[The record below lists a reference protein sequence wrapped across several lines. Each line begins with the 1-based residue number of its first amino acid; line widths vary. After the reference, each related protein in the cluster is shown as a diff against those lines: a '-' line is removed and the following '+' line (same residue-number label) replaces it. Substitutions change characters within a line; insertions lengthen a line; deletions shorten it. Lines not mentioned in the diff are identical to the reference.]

1 MTEKI
6 PLREIK
12 DEKIPLREI
21 GSRKKKNDLQKSGF
35 NLYVE
40 GQYESRIGEWKHHW
54 DLEKYDTR

>member
-40 GQYESRIGEWKHHW
+40 GQYESRIGE
-54 DLEKYDTR
+54 

>member
-21 GSRKKKNDLQKSGF
+21 GSRKKKNDLQMKSGF

-40 GQYESRIGEWKHHW
+40 GQYESRIGE
-54 DLEKYDTR
+54 